1 MSTMSDIVWRAIH
14 HSSAGGMISPPML
27 CLQMHRRALRY
38 KLSRR
43 CLAWALIKLRL
54 YLAWLVVFALCVI
67 RFYFCIYCC
76 ITIKEC
82 VCVCVCACACA
93 CVYACA
99 RRACAII
106 VYSWVA
112 AEKTDFKSVCSHFT
126 CRMFAQH
133 LWGISFISIIPPG
146 EQNRISTEVHNN

>member
-82 VCVCVCACACA
+82 VCVGVCVCVRM
-93 CVYACA
+93 CVCVCTTCVRYHCILMG
-99 RRACAII
+99 R
-106 VYSWVA
+106 S
-112 AEKTDFKSVCSHFT
+112 EKNCLRFSFWLTLNL
-126 CRMFAQH
+126 FA
-133 LWGISFISIIPPG
+133 LISPAGCLLSICEELVSFP
-146 EQNRISTEVHNN
+146 